1 MSNYFIAGPA
11 VVDMFQGSDLF
22 ATSNTLINSAINIS
36 VTAVDIAGGAGHVLF
51 GKYFHSS
58 KMELNLEDTMFKL
71 DFIAK
76 SVGSSVTIGGDLVEN
91 EQITLTAGGN
101 GAVTKSDPVAFGTY
115 GIIGWY
121 AVPGSSN
128 WNSIEFT
135 GKAFVIPG
143 GSEGDVVCVKYIKN
157 STGARKLTVSGNI
170 IPDTIK
176 LIMRASLFAGD
187 ASNLEAS
194 TRVGYVQIEIPR
206 FLLDGKQDLAL
217 SSTGASTTKFSG
229 SALGNTD
236 TAGCDFTP
244 YYAVITENVEGRTW
258 QDLTK
263 FIAIADSDVT
273 IAKLGTSKLE
283 VYAVP
288 FTGSA
293 FKPPVADLTF
303 VSSSTA
309 IATVDSEGIVTAK
322 NVAGN
327 STITVTVASSILDAT
342 ANITVPA

>member
-11 VVDMFQGSDLF
+11 VVDMFTGSELF

-36 VTAVDIAGGAGHVLF
+36 VTAVDIAGGQGNILF

-58 KMELNLEDTMFKL
+58 KMELNLEDPMFKL

-76 SVGSSVTIGGDLVEN
+76 SVGSTVTIGGDLVEN
-91 EQITLTAGGN
+91 ESITLTAGGN
-101 GAVTKSDPVAFGTY
+101 GTVTIADPVAFGTY
-115 GIIGWY
+115 GIVGWY
-121 AVPGSSN
+121 AQPGSSN
-128 WNSIEFT
+128 WSLIEFT
-135 GKAFVIPG
+135 GRTFTVPG
-143 GSEGDVVCVKYIKN
+143 GQAGDLVCVKYIKN
-157 STGARKLTVSGNI
+157 GAGARKIIVSGNI

-176 LIMRASLFAGD
+176 LIMRANLFAGD
-187 ASNLEAS
+187 STNLESS

-206 FLLDGKQDLAL
+206 FLLDGKQDLSL
-217 SSTGASTTKFSG
+217 SATGASTTKFSG

-236 TAGCDFTP
+236 SLGCSFDP
-244 YYAVITENVEGRTW
+244 YYAIITENVEGRTW

-263 FIAIADSDVT
+263 FIAVADSDVT

-288 FTGSA
+288 FSGAA
-293 FKPPVADLTF
+293 FKAPVADLTF
-303 VSSSTA
+303 TSSSTS
-309 IATVDSEGIVTAK
+309 IATVDSDGVVTAK
-322 NVAGN
+322 STAGN
-327 STITVTVASSILDAT
+327 ATITVTVASSILDAT